1 MINSAKTRYT
11 DNFYFYSGDMF
22 IGQSIKMY
30 GEYTQVEI
38 DYMAP
43 YLNADSVVF
52 DIGGNIG
59 YHTVAFASTAKEVHS
74 FEPNHQNF
82 ALLEKNTTELD
93 NVYLYNCACS
103 SEDGVTFIGDYDTAE
118 PGNYG
123 KCEISA
129 SGQLCRTFKIDSLHI
144 PAPTVIKIDVEGH
157 ELAVF
162 VGAQETIIK
171 HKPVI
176 FYENMHSDDSPAI
189 YDFLIHQGY
198 CIYWAHAFNYNE
210 NNFAGNNIN
219 VFSNSGVINCL
230 AVQKHAVQPTHL
242 MPVIDRDE
250 TTSDYIARMTLAGKG
265 KVRQ

>member
-11 DNFYFYSGDMF
+11 DNFYFYAGDMF
-22 IGQSIKMY
+22 IGHSIMLY
-30 GEYTQVEI
+30 GEYTQVEL

-43 YLNADSVVF
+43 YLNSDSVVF

-59 YHTVAFASTAKEVHS
+59 YHTVAFANTAKEVHS
-74 FEPNHQNF
+74 FEPNNQNF
-82 ALLEKNTTELD
+82 VLLEKNTDQLD

-123 KCEISA
+123 KCEISPT
-129 SGQLCRTFKIDSLHI
+129 GQLCRTFKIDSLNV
-144 PAPTVIKIDVEGH
+144 PAPTLIKIDVEGH

-176 FYENMHSDDSPAI
+176 FYENMHSNDSPTI
-189 YDFLIHQGY
+189 YDFLTHQGY
-198 CIYWAHAFNYNE
+198 NIYWAHAYNFNE
-210 NNFAGNNIN
+210 HNFAGNTNN
-219 VFSNSGVINCL
+219 VFANSGVINCI
-230 AVQKHAVQPTHL
+230 AVQKDAVQPTHL
-242 MPVIDRDE
+242 MPVIDRNE
-250 TTSDYIARMTLAGKG
+250 TTSDYITRMTLANKT
-265 KVRQ
+265 KIRQ